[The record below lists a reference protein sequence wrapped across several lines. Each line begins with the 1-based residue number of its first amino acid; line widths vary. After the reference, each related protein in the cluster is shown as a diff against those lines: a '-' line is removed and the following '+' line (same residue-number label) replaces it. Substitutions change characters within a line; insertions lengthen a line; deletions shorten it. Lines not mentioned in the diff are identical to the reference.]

1 MFTLGVTIGQC
12 NYIQQ
17 IQDQGDNEMVIEY
30 EDRDDTMMLVNPN
43 TQEPTTEANENET
56 ENMKNVTPDNEND
69 DDMQPDQ
76 SLSYPGT
83 AP

>member
-69 DDMQPDQ
+69 DDMQPD
-76 SLSYPGT
+76 
-83 AP
+83 